1 MKKLIAR
8 ALSTLAIFSLATAG
22 ALAGDQKN
30 RIKLSEDISVSGSPV
45 EAGSYDVAFDQESGE
60 LSIKKGGKV
69 VAKAK
74 ASVEQ
79 ASSKARST
87 TYTVASENGARVL
100 RSVAFAGGK
109 RVVVSESGGGAVS
122 GSNQ

>member
-1 MKKLIAR
+1 MSIAR
-8 ALSTLAIFSLATAG
+8 TLSTLAIFSLAAAG
-22 ALAGDQKN
+22 ALAGDQKD
-30 RIKLSEDISVSGSPV
+30 RIKLTEDISVSGSTV
-45 EAGSYDVAFDQESGE
+45 EAGSYDVAFDKESGE

-79 ASSKARST
+79 SSSKARTT
-87 TYTVASENGARVL
+87 TYTVAAENGARVL

-109 RVVVSESGGGAVS
+109 RIVLAEGGGAVT
-122 GSNQ
+122 GGNQ

>member
-8 ALSTLAIFSLATAG
+8 TLSTLAIFSLTAAG
-22 ALAGDQKN
+22 ALAGDQKD
-30 RIKLSEDISVSGSPV
+30 RIKLSEDISVSGSTV
-45 EAGSYDVAFDQESGE
+45 EAGSYDVAFDKESGE
-60 LSIKKGGKV
+60 LSIRKGGKV

-79 ASSKARST
+79 SSPKARST
-87 TYTVASENGARVL
+87 TYTIASENGARVL

-109 RVVVSESGGGAVS
+109 RIVLAEGGGAVT
-122 GSNQ
+122 GGNQ